1 MMAVADGPRRI
12 RIGTVASA
20 VLSRMKNRSGGGVFQ
35 STTRV
40 RSLTRS
46 TLIEGGVKGGA
57 AGEQSERT
65 LDAAEHGG
73 RIPRRWCRTTS
84 SWMTPLNRERPR
96 GCNAPKVG
104 SLPVQPR
111 FPDRANHRG
120 RPAES
125 ATSTLSCRAGGAIR
139 GDIPVTSPREGTP
152 SSTWPFCVSRCQR

>member
-20 VLSRMKNRSGGGVFQ
+20 VLSRMKNCSGGGVFQ

-73 RIPRRWCRTTS
+73 MIPCRW
-84 SWMTPLNRERPR
+84 
-96 GCNAPKVG
+96 
-104 SLPVQPR
+104 
-111 FPDRANHRG
+111 RG
-120 RPAES
+120 RYAP
-125 ATSTLSCRAGGAIR
+125 
-139 GDIPVTSPREGTP
+139 PR
-152 SSTWPFCVSRCQR
+152 